1 MLGSLSFSFYKL
13 VGLTHCSD
21 RALLAGGRESGP
33 LCPGRLMNCWDQ
45 MAMWQVIKTGTPTPA
60 KVKGTNTWRVM
71 KPLTR
76 AFCLEGS
83 GDPLGVPVPVTVSLL
98 ALRSQVRIQ
107 SESVTLSGQSSDAS
121 RVSQSKAPL
130 PCACCPPHILCFISN
145 RPFISL
151 FIVVAECSDFFASTH
166 SSIV

>member
-1 MLGSLSFSFYKL
+1 MADELLGSDGHVAGDK
-13 VGLTHCSD
+13 D
-21 RALLAGGRESGP
+21 R
-33 LCPGRLMNCWDQ
+33 N
-45 MAMWQVIKTGTPTPA
+45 
-60 KVKGTNTWRVM
+60 TNTSEGKGDKQRVM

-83 GDPLGVPVPVTVSLL
+83 GDPLGLPVPVTVSLL

-107 SESVTLSGQSSDAS
+107 SESVTLSGQSFDAS

-151 FIVVAECSDFFASTH
+151 FIVVAECSAFFASTH